1 MQLRVRPSFFAP
13 RPSATR
19 PEGPGHSWVTGQAG
33 GRWSRMAVPAL
44 PRAVFQQGL
53 LGARPHTHV
62 TCLDFGNCPERLG
75 LHSSSSQPGAP
86 EPLPPAQVPAP
97 AALEP
102 YRGFP
107 SVSRSSR
114 PPLVPGGRPTCWG
127 STDAPAPTG
136 HRHKVP
142 EDLWPPHRRAPPH
155 APLCKETPLP
165 RSLRF
170 SQMPSAPCNPCP
182 SLQPGNPRPPTN
194 ESVVS
199 DTTVQM
205 LSDPWSRAG
214 ARPLTSRTA
223 LKRR

>member
-1 MQLRVRPSFFAP
+1 MRTSHMQLRVRPSFFAP

-142 EDLWPPHRRAPPH
+142 EDLWPPHRRAPPPCSSLQGD
-155 APLCKETPLP
+155 ASSQISQVLPDALSPLQPLP
-165 RSLRF
+165 QS
-170 SQMPSAPCNPCP
+170 PAG
-182 SLQPGNPRPPTN
+182 QPASPY
-194 ESVVS
+194 E
-199 DTTVQM
+199 
-205 LSDPWSRAG
+205 
-214 ARPLTSRTA
+214 
-223 LKRR
+223 

>member
-1 MQLRVRPSFFAP
+1 MEQDGCACPASGGLSARAP
-13 RPSATR
+13 GCPA
-19 PEGPGHSWVTGQAG
+19 PGRCDAD
-33 GRWSRMAVPAL
+33 
-44 PRAVFQQGL
+44 
-53 LGARPHTHV
+53 V

-142 EDLWPPHRRAPPH
+142 EDLWPPHRRAPPPPMLLSARRRLFPDLSGSPRCPQPPATP
-155 APLCKETPLP
+155 AP
-165 RSLRF
+165 
-170 SQMPSAPCNPCP
+170 
-182 SLQPGNPRPPTN
+182 
-194 ESVVS
+194 VS
-199 DTTVQM
+199 
-205 LSDPWSRAG
+205 SRAT
-214 ARPLTSRTA
+214 RVPLRMNP
-223 LKRR
+223 LFQIQQCRCCQIHGLEQGPGL